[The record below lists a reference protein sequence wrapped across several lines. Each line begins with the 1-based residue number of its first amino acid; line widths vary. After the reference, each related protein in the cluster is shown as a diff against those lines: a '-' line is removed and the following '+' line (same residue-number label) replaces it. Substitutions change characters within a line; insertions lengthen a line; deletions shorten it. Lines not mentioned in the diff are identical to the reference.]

1 VWMINKHGVNAHL
14 ISTYEELSEI
24 EDLLLPLMKRSSC
37 DQRRAVAKLVGSV
50 LWILPLL
57 NQFSECECKSNAAQ
71 DQGDDTFTLTSKVTD
86 QGAGQV
92 DRFTVQDNVTI
103 KEVDGGEGDM
113 AKGYVII
120 ISTFHSKISP
130 NFSPQIFPTKFQAD
144 QGVRQLRKDL
154 KTMLKLY
161 REDATTEEEWQNA
174 YGSFVEKPKRKK

>member
-1 VWMINKHGVNAHL
+1 MLKINKHGVNAQL
-14 ISTYEELSEI
+14 ISTYEELSQV

-37 DQRRAVAKLVGSV
+37 KQREAVAKLVGSV
-50 LWILPLL
+50 LWILPLIE
-57 NQFSECECKSNAAQ
+57 QWSECKSNAAQ
-71 DQGDDTFTLTSKVTD
+71 EQGNDTFTLTSKVTD
-86 QGAGQV
+86 HGAAQV

-103 KEVDGGEGDM
+103 KEVGGGEGDM
-113 AKGYVII
+113 EKGYVII

>member
-1 VWMINKHGVNAHL
+1 VLKTNKHGVNAQL
-14 ISTYEELSEI
+14 ISTYEELSQV

-37 DQRRAVAKLVGSV
+37 KQREAVAKLVGSV
-50 LWILPLL
+50 LWILPLIE
-57 NQFSECECKSNAAQ
+57 QWSECKSNAAK
-71 DQGDDTFTLTSKVTD
+71 DQGDDTFTLASNVMTK
-86 QGAGQV
+86 GAA
-92 DRFTVQDNVTI
+92 QDDSITMDGNVMI
-103 KEVDGGEGDM
+103 KEVGGGEGDM